1 MSFQHPAG
9 GEQPPPGGGPYG
21 PPPGYGA
28 PPPPGQSY
36 GGPYGPPPG
45 AHQPGAHPYGYG
57 APPPGQ
63 PMYGPPPGYG
73 PPLPPERRG
82 PKVALIVT
90 AVVGVLAVGTVAVL
104 GATGAFSS
112 DDKDSVA
119 EPTSSVSAPVTG
131 GPTTPTT
138 RPTSAPPAP
147 PRPTSTASTA
157 KRRVDTPARAGGL
170 DRMGDDVY
178 PLQTSIRR
186 QAVAGSKVAA
196 YGPAGA
202 TTPTALVMVM
212 ANPSPLLSPTT
223 VMDQIIEGMQD
234 GAQEKSADM
243 GNVRE
248 MTPGALGGVVRCTSI
263 RSGGKALPTCVWADA
278 DTVGVVY
285 AINETSLDAASALTL
300 RVRPDLEK

>member
-1 MSFQHPAG
+1 MSFQQPAG
-9 GEQPPPGGGPYG
+9 GEQPPPPGGGPYG
-21 PPPGYGA
+21 PPPGSYGA
-28 PPPPGQSY
+28 QPPGQSY

-45 AHQPGAHPYGYG
+45 AHQPGAHPY
-57 APPPGQ
+57 AAPPPPGQ
-63 PMYGPPPGYG
+63 PMYGPPGYG
-73 PPLPPERRG
+73 IPQPPPRRG
-82 PKVALIVT
+82 PKVGLIVG
-90 AVVGVLAVGTVAVL
+90 AVVAVLAVGTVAVL

-119 EPTSSVSAPVTG
+119 EPTSSASASVTG
-131 GPTTPTT
+131 

-147 PRPTSTASTA
+147 PEPPVRPTGTPSTA
-157 KRRVDTPARAGGL
+157 KRTVDTPARAGGL
-170 DRMGDDVY
+170 DRMGDDAY
-178 PLQTSIRR
+178 PLQTTIRR

-202 TTPTALVMVM
+202 ATPTALVMVM

-234 GAQEKSADM
+234 GAQEKSADV

-248 MTPGALGGVVRCTSI
+248 MSPGALGGVLRCTSI
-263 RSGGKALPTCVWADA
+263 QSGGKALPTCVWADS

-285 AINETSLDAASALTL
+285 AINETSLDAASTLTL